1 MTDAEIRRLMIK
13 TLTDMKQLIHDRS
26 QEIEQLLE
34 TGESELAK
42 VKIAALSDRI
52 ELETLRTENTIL
64 KDGKWW

>member
-1 MTDAEIRRLMIK
+1 MTDAEIRMLMMK
-13 TLTDMKQLIHDRS
+13 TLTDMKQLIHECS

-34 TGESELAK
+34 AGECELAK
-42 VKIAALSDRI
+42 AKITPLSDRI